1 MSRASLTPAGDDP
14 SLERSLTWWMLFG
27 ALILAILVAAFPIY
41 RTVDAHRRN
50 DAIAQQQ
57 AALVFS
63 GHHLWALNCA
73 ACHGENGQGVSAP
86 ALNSKQFLQSV
97 TDEQIQ
103 RIASV
108 GVSGTAMPAWS
119 NEFGGPLTAQE
130 LAAVVSYL
138 RSLQKDAPNVPDWRT
153 RFVGG

>member
-1 MSRASLTPAGDDP
+1 VSDRELTPAGDDP
-14 SLERSLTWWMLFG
+14 SLQRSLTWWMWFG
-27 ALILAILVAAFPIY
+27 ALILAIMVASFPLY
-41 RTVDAHRRN
+41 RTVDAHRRS
-50 DAIAQQQ
+50 DAFAQQQ
-57 AALVFS
+57 AALVSS
-63 GHHLWALNCA
+63 GGHLWRLNCA
-73 ACHGENGQGVSAP
+73 ACHGDKGQGVDAP

-108 GVSGTAMPAWS
+108 GVSGTSMPAWS

-130 LAAVVSYL
+130 LAAVVAYL
-138 RSLQKDAPNVPDWRT
+138 RSLEKHAPSVPDWRS

>member
-1 MSRASLTPAGDDP
+1 MSRASLSPAGDDP
-14 SLERSLTWWMLFG
+14 SLERSLTWWMWFG
-27 ALILAILVAAFPIY
+27 ALVLAIMVAAFPMY
-41 RTVDAHRRN
+41 RTVDANRRS
-50 DAIAQQQ
+50 DAVTQQK

-108 GVSGTAMPAWS
+108 GISGTAMPAWS

-130 LAAVVSYL
+130 LASIVAYL
-138 RSLQKDAPNVPDWRT
+138 RSQQKHAPSVPDWRS